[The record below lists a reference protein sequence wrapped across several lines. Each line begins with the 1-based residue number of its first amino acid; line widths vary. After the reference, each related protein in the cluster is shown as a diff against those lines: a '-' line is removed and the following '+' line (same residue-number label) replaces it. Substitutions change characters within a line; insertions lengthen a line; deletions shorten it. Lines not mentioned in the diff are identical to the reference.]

1 MGEDE
6 GNGDGTGGRDSEAD
20 GMEVRRVSTVVWRP
34 LQLSWEGVDDAEQE
48 GHLSNSGWLS
58 ERRHGGVVHGEEAE
72 GVARVENN
80 GFVGEI
86 CGKDLEFFCEGRVY
100 RAKMKKVGMG
110 IERGKVAL
118 VLWKEINGEAKID
131 GGGR

>member
-1 MGEDE
+1 MLSRKGMAS
-6 GNGDGTGGRDSEAD
+6 DSA
-20 GMEVRRVSTVVWRP
+20 
-34 LQLSWEGVDDAEQE
+34 
-48 GHLSNSGWLS
+48 WLS
-58 ERRHGGVVHGEEAE
+58 EWRHGGVVHGEEAE

-80 GFVGEI
+80 GFVSEI
-86 CGKDLEFFCEGRVY
+86 RGKDLEFFCEGRVY